1 MYFSIDSVMYIL
13 IIVNGMID
21 IIEYPAINKV
31 IQVKCPD
38 KQNEQFKTFEKKYL
52 NIDTSS
58 KYLG

>member
-31 IQVKCPD
+31 IQVICPD
-38 KQNEQFKTFEKKYL
+38 KQNEQFNTFEKKYL
-52 NIDTSS
+52 YMDTSS